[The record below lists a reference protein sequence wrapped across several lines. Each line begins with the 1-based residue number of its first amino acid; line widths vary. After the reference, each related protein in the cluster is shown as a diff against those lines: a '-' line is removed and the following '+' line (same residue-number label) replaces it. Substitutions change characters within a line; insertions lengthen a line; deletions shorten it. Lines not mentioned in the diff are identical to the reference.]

1 MLENEHIE
9 HIEHIEP
16 ERTVMGTHLWKTQ
29 ETHRFGNSTLLQ
41 FLKEHGA
48 IIWNSPVM
56 DVPASAFRA
65 ALENAKELGLTKND
79 IAFIKK
85 ELKEHDTDDKYIVDS
100 YDISL

>member
-1 MLENEHIE
+1 MS
-9 HIEHIEP
+9 
-16 ERTVMGTHLWKTQ
+16 THLWKTVN
-29 ETHRFGNSTLLQ
+29 THRFGNCKLMH
-41 FLKEHGA
+41 FLKEQGA
-48 IIWNSPVM
+48 FIWDQPVM

-100 YDISL
+100 YDMSL